1 MDILVRIT
9 RQENAEYF
17 GRQVGD
23 TVSVPFEEYI
33 AAVTASEIG
42 NSHLEACKAQAV
54 AARSFA
60 VSRGVLRGKAISDAS
75 STAQAYRA
83 KRYSEKLYPN
93 CIQAA
98 NLTAGEVLTYS
109 GKVISAVYSASNGG
123 RTVSSAER
131 WGGNRPY
138 LIAQDDP
145 WDAAAGTGKNG
156 HGVGMSQ
163 RGAKYAA
170 KTGAGYREIL
180 SFYYPGTALQSAY
193 GQNTEV
199 TAQVATILNDKALK
213 IISNAQSMIGYPY
226 VFGAVGEDC
235 TPAKRGRRVNASYPT
250 IKSKCQVLNG
260 SKSTC
265 EGCKYEGMKI
275 FDCRGFT
282 YYLLK
287 QVGISI
293 STVGATTQYNTAK
306 DWERRG
312 EIKDMPDVVCCVF
325 KHKDGKMSHTGM
337 HVGGG
342 KIIHCSGEV
351 KTGKTSDKGW
361 THYAIP
367 KGLYTL
373 DELNKAGSVIPVTLL
388 KKGSTGSAVVALQEI
403 LNKLGYNSGTA
414 DGIFGAKTEAAV
426 RAFQSKEG
434 LTVDGIVGENT
445 QAILAARAAATTPP
459 EQGEQSSTED
469 PIAQPTGEYAATIT
483 VPHGVLENL
492 LNAVNDFLPYLRQAV
507 GNG

>member
-1 MDILVRIT
+1 MNILISIT
-9 RQENAEYF
+9 RQENADYF
-17 GRQVGD
+17 GRQIGD
-23 TVSVPFEEYI
+23 TVSVPFEEYV
-33 AAVTASEIG
+33 AAVVASEIG

-54 AARSFA
+54 AARTFA
-60 VSRGVLRGKAISDAS
+60 VSRGVLRGKTISDAS
-75 STAQAYRA
+75 TTAQAYRA
-83 KRYSEKLYPN
+83 KRYSEKSYPN
-93 CIQAA
+93 CIEAA
-98 NLTAGEVLTYS
+98 NLTAGEILTYS
-109 GKVISAVYSASNGG
+109 GSPISAVYSSSNGG

-131 WGGNRPY
+131 WGGSRAY
-138 LIAQDDP
+138 LVAQEDP
-145 WDAAAGTGKNG
+145 WDAAAGTGKTG

-170 KTGAGYREIL
+170 TIGVGYRDIL

-199 TAQVATILNDKALK
+199 KTALTILNEKALK

-226 VFGAVGEDC
+226 VFGAIGEDC
-235 TPAKRGRRVNASYPT
+235 TPTKRGRRVNASYPT

-265 EGCKYEGMKI
+265 AGCKYEGMKI

-282 YYLLK
+282 YYLLQ

-306 DWERRG
+306 DWDARG
-312 EIKDMPDVVCCVF
+312 EIKDMPDLVCCVF
-325 KHKDGKMSHTGM
+325 KYKDGKMSHTGM

-351 KTGKTSDKGW
+351 KTGKTTDSGW

-367 KGLYTL
+367 KGLYTA
-373 DELNKAGSVIPVTLL
+373 EEIKQAGGVIPMTLL
-388 KKGSTGSAVVALQEI
+388 KKGSTGSAVIALQEI
-403 LNKLGYNSGTA
+403 LNKLGYDCGSV
-414 DGIFGAKTEAAV
+414 DGIFGTKTDAAV
-426 RAFQSKEG
+426 RAFQQNEG
-434 LTVDGIVGENT
+434 LTVDGIVGNNT
-445 QAILAARAAATTPP
+445 QAILAARAAVTSPQ
-459 EQGEQSSTED
+459 EQSEQSSTEE
-469 PIAQPTGEYAATIT
+469 PIAQPTSEYAVNIT
-483 VPHGVLENL
+483 VPHAVLENL
-492 LNAVNDFLPYLRQAV
+492 LNAVEEFLPYLTQAV